1 MRVSEAMTRTVCM
14 AYPDQTVEEIARL
27 MCDADIGCMPVR
39 DDDRLVGMITDR
51 DIAVRAI
58 GCGKGPETR
67 VRDVMTAEVKYC
79 FEDQDLDDVAD
90 NMGEQQVRRMPVLDR
105 SKRLVG
111 VLALGDVALVDGNGA
126 AGEALS
132 QISRP
137 GGDHSQ
143 SSDSAIH

>member
-14 AYPDQTVEEIARL
+14 ASPDQTVEEIARL

-39 DDDRLVGMITDR
+39 DDDRLVGMVTDR

-58 GCGKGPETR
+58 GCGKGPATK
-67 VRDVMTAEVKYC
+67 VREVMSAEVKYC
-79 FEDQDLDDVAD
+79 FDDEDLDDVAQ
-90 NMGEQQVRRMPVLDR
+90 NMGEQQVRRLPVLDR

-111 VLALGDVALVDGNGA
+111 VLALGDMALVDANGS

-143 SSDSAIH
+143 SNDNAIH